1 MKKIYYQVV
10 EKVLPQVYLLY
21 NSFNNKFILLNNVR
35 YEKYKK
41 ENILELKKDDVI
53 GDVKEGDVL
62 VKGKEGKFCLD
73 KALTEKRKKEIEDL
87 MKGMWE

>member
-1 MKKIYYQVV
+1 MKELIVDRIEGHFIICEDEK
-10 EKVLPQVYLLY
+10 EKV
-21 NSFNNKFILLNNVR
+21 
-35 YEKYKK
+35 
-41 ENILELKKDDVI
+41 LELKKDDII

-62 VKGKEGKFCLD
+62 VKSKDGKFFPD

>member
-1 MKKIYYQVV
+1 MKKIIVDRI
-10 EKVLPQVYLLY
+10 EGH
-21 NSFNNKFILLNNVR
+21 FIVC
-35 YEKYKK
+35 EDEK

-62 VKGKEGKFCLD
+62 D

>member
-1 MKKIYYQVV
+1 MKKIIVDRI
-10 EKVLPQVYLLY
+10 EG
-21 NSFNNKFILLNNVR
+21 NFIVC
-35 YEKYKK
+35 EDEK
-41 ENILELKKDDVI
+41 ENILELKKEDII

-62 VKGKEGKFCLD
+62 VKNKGNKFCFN

>member
-1 MKKIYYQVV
+1 MKKIIVDRI
-10 EKVLPQVYLLY
+10 EGH
-21 NSFNNKFILLNNVR
+21 FIVC
-35 YEKYKK
+35 EDEK
-41 ENILELKKDDVI
+41 ENILELII

-62 VKGKEGKFCLD
+62 VKGKDGKFCLD

>member
-1 MKKIYYQVV
+1 MSLKISHTNIRSKEYKMKKIIVDRI
-10 EKVLPQVYLLY
+10 EGH
-21 NSFNNKFILLNNVR
+21 FIVC
-35 YEKYKK
+35 EDEK

>member
-1 MKKIYYQVV
+1 MKRLIYI
-10 EKVLPQVYLLY
+10 
-21 NSFNNKFILLNNVR
+21 FILTFILMLVSCG
-35 YEKYKK
+35 EDEK

>member
-1 MKKIYYQVV
+1 MVIYDILILDTLRLLKVKNSKKIIVDRI
-10 EKVLPQVYLLY
+10 EGH
-21 NSFNNKFILLNNVR
+21 FIVC
-35 YEKYKK
+35 EDEK

-62 VKGKEGKFCLD
+62 VKGKDGKFCLD

>member
-1 MKKIYYQVV
+1 MKKIIVDRIEGHIIV
-10 EKVLPQVYLLY
+10 CED
-21 NSFNNKFILLNNVR
+21 
-35 YEKYKK
+35 EK

-73 KALTEKRKKEIEDL
+73 KALTEKRKKEIQ
-87 MKGMWE
+87 GMLRVQTSILTTVCWLF

>member
-41 ENILELKKDDVI
+41 ENILELEQSSNVFRSVEQPKTTRNTQ
-53 GDVKEGDVL
+53 
-62 VKGKEGKFCLD
+62 
-73 KALTEKRKKEIEDL
+73 A
-87 MKGMWE
+87 

>member
-10 EKVLPQVYLLY
+10 ENVLPQVYLLY

-41 ENILELKKDDVI
+41 ENILKLEQSWWIINILFLMI
-53 GDVKEGDVL
+53 
-62 VKGKEGKFCLD
+62 
-73 KALTEKRKKEIEDL
+73 L
-87 MKGMWE
+87 MKERLSCFGKKGCNLMPLCIKSW

>member
-1 MKKIYYQVV
+1 MKKIIVDRI
-10 EKVLPQVYLLY
+10 EGH
-21 NSFNNKFILLNNVR
+21 FIVC
-35 YEKYKK
+35 EDEK

-73 KALTEKRKKEIEDL
+73 KALTEKRKKLQKKNIEQNTARLNVERADQQRR
-87 MKGMWE
+87 ESE